1 MGWHFRWAC
10 ALVHCGASASS
21 VLGLDLVPQSATWP
35 ASLGVRVCGPFVK
48 SRRCSSQDPRG
59 IPSCFG
65 MWDLRCLCR
74 KGYIYS
80 WGGGTWGK
88 GENIA
93 ISLNPCPSTLPARSS
108 PLCAPRCL
116 SSGLGGS
123 ELCLQEPTYIELSEG
138 NVSELVAQREIQLQ
152 RQRGKSD
159 SKLFLHVPIARAVV
173 WKFLYFNVKFQTLK
187 KKSRFT

>member
-1 MGWHFRWAC
+1 METQLALGPIRAWPRWTGWPFRWAC
-10 ALVHCGASASS
+10 ALVHRGASAAS
-21 VLGLDLVPQSATWP
+21 VLGLDLVPQSATRP
-35 ASLGVRVCGPFVK
+35 ASLGVSECGPFMK
-48 SRRCSSQDPRG
+48 SGRCSSQDPRG

-74 KGYIYS
+74 KGCIYF

-88 GENIA
+88 GEDIA
-93 ISLNPCPSTLPARSS
+93 IRLNPSPSTLPARSS

-123 ELCLQEPTYIELSEG
+123 ELCLQEPTYVELSEG
-138 NVSELVAQREIQLQ
+138 TVSELVAQREIQLP

-173 WKFLYFNVKFQTLK
+173 
-187 KKSRFT
+187 